1 MAKMTILRREL
12 EAGEQLSLDDGR
24 VVITLEEK
32 SGRKARFK
40 VEIQPWVRV
49 DKPNMASN
57 GIFAAK
63 KVANMKHAN

>member
-1 MAKMTILRREL
+1 MTILRREL
-12 EAGEQLSLDDGR
+12 EVGEKLSLDDGR

-40 VEIQPWVRV
+40 MEIQDWVRV
-49 DKPNMASN
+49 DKPSMASN

-63 KVANMKHAN
+63 KVANLKRGN